1 MTSNHLIEAFLEM
14 QSAERGASENTL
26 QSYARDLDSF
36 EDHIA
41 TGGNN
46 LQSARSDDIRAYLV
60 SLAKRGNSA
69 STQARHLSSI
79 RQLYKFLYAEGIRAD
94 NPSGSVERPRT
105 ERGLPKILSV
115 EEVGS
120 ILALA
125 EHQAHNTGGS
135 YARRYRSMRL
145 YVLLELLYA
154 TGLRVSELVNLPA
167 SAAKTNSRFLSIT
180 GKGAKD
186 RLVPLSAKSVTAMN
200 AFADL
205 TRLTA
210 PADSKTQPRH
220 SLKDAKWLFPA
231 SSKSGHITRQAF
243 ARDLK
248 SLAQN
253 AGISAKR
260 VSPHVLRHAFASHL
274 LQNGADLRSV
284 QILLGHSDIATTQIY
299 THVLEARLRQ
309 LVEDHHPL
317 ANQTD
322 KVAGPQN
329 LIAD

>member
-1 MTSNHLIEAFLEM
+1 M
-14 QSAERGASENTL
+14 QSVEFGASENTL
-26 QSYARDLDSF
+26 QAYGRDLENYLDF
-36 EDHIA
+36 ITAD
-41 TGGNN
+41 GGEI
-46 LQSARSDDIRAYLV
+46 LSVRPDDIRAYLS
-60 SLAKRGNSA
+60 SLAKNDISP

-79 RQLYKFLYAEGIRAD
+79 RQLYKFLYSEGITTD

-105 ERGLPKILSV
+105 ERSLPKILSV
-115 EEVGS
+115 EEVNS

-125 EHQAHNTGGS
+125 EQQANLQKGS
-135 YARRYRSMRL
+135 FAKRYRSMRL

-167 SAAKTNSRFLSIT
+167 TAANTNSRFLGVT

-186 RLVPLSAKSVTAMN
+186 RLVPLSLKSIAAMQKFSGLSHSN
-200 AFADL
+200 DIL
-205 TRLTA
+205 QNRLQQKV
-210 PADSKTQPRH
+210 SKQNV
-220 SLKDAKWLFPA
+220 KWLFPA
-231 SSKSGHITRQAF
+231 SSKSGHLTRQAF

-248 SLAQN
+248 SLAN
-253 AGISAKR
+253 EAGISADR
-260 VSPHVLRHAFASHL
+260 ISPHVLRHAFASHL

-317 ANQTD
+317 A
-322 KVAGPQN
+322 KQN
-329 LIAD
+329 GK